1 MLISGLFIT
10 TAVLYGLACALYL
23 AHLTRGR
30 AGLTRATNVTL
41 GLAVGLHVA
50 YLVGEVAAGSSVI
63 GDIHRVLSL
72 VSFAIVSAFLATTL
86 QRPVTVLGA
95 FITPVTLLFFLASG
109 LGHSVE
115 SVPPE
120 VRSRLLPFH
129 IAVNVLG
136 VSAFAL
142 AFGAALAYVLQERLL
157 RRKELGGVFQR
168 LPALDVLDSLS
179 FRASLVGFTLL
190 TVGVVTGALWM
201 AREHAGRLLLAP
213 APLMGIATWF
223 VFASILGLRVMSGWR
238 GRRAALGTI
247 VGFLCAVSVL
257 AFYVLRAS
265 GGGLS

>member
-10 TAVLYGLACALYL
+10 TAVLYGIACALYL

-30 AGLTRATNVTL
+30 EGLTRATNTTL
-41 GLAVGLHVA
+41 GLAVALHVA
-50 YLVGEVAAGSSVI
+50 YLI
-63 GDIHRVLSL
+63 GDVASGRSVVADIYRVLSL
-72 VSFAIVSAFLATTL
+72 VSFAIVVVFFATTL
-86 QRPVTVLGA
+86 KRRVTVLGA
-95 FITPVTLLFFLASG
+95 FITPITLLFFLASG
-109 LGHSVE
+109 LGHSVDH
-115 SVPPE
+115 VPPE

-142 AFGAALAYVLQERLL
+142 AFGASLAYVVQERLL

-168 LPALDVLDSLS
+168 LPALDVLDSLA
-179 FRASLVGFTLL
+179 FRASTVGFSLL
-190 TVGVVTGALWM
+190 TVGVVTGGLWV
-201 AREHAGRLLLAP
+201 ARERSGSAMLEP
-213 APLMGIATWF
+213 APLMGIATWW

-257 AFYVLRAS
+257 AFYALRA
-265 GGGLS
+265 GGVVS

>member
-10 TAVLYGLACALYL
+10 TAVLYGIACALYL

-30 AGLTRATNVTL
+30 AGLTRATNAAL
-41 GLAVGLHVA
+41 GAAVGLHVA
-50 YLVGEVAAGSSVI
+50 YLVSDIAAGHTSFT
-63 GDIHRVLSL
+63 DIYRVLSL
-72 VSFAIVSAFLATTL
+72 VSFAIVAVFLASTL
-86 QRPVTVLGA
+86 RRPVTVLGA

-109 LGHSVE
+109 LGHSVD
-115 SVPPE
+115 SVSPE

-129 IAVNVLG
+129 VAVNVLG

-179 FRASLVGFTLL
+179 FRASLVGFSLL
-190 TVGVVTGALWM
+190 TIGVVTGALWVV
-201 AREHAGRLLLAP
+201 REHASQVMLAP
-213 APLMGIATWF
+213 APLMGIATWW

-257 AFYVLRAS
+257 AFYALRAGS
-265 GGGLS
+265 VAS